1 MELGWSLDPR
11 QAGKL
16 DQERPLDAFEV
27 NSPPPKPVLLWIN
40 GINPTTKKS
49 RELIGFD
56 WQKGVAEAVVN
67 SLEIHTHA
75 ETLSIVKRRQALDK
89 LDTRDAAQSLFSS
102 DRFGTRRAEGRTLFE
117 LRQPTAANATAN
129 AVAAALAALSLL
141 KTRPSTL

>member
-40 GINPTTKKS
+40 GVNPVTKKP

-56 WQKGVAEAVVN
+56 WQKGVAEAVLN

-75 ETLSIVKRRQALDK
+75 ETLSIVKRR
-89 LDTRDAAQSLFSS
+89 
-102 DRFGTRRAEGRTLFE
+102 
-117 LRQPTAANATAN
+117 
-129 AVAAALAALSLL
+129 
-141 KTRPSTL
+141 